1 MKTINKLL
9 ADLYEVAD
17 MTDQQIA
24 DSLSVAG
31 DKIPQ
36 CVIFKWRRGLE
47 DNEKLIR
54 RYSRLVDLHKK
65 VMRKKKIS

>member
-1 MKTINKLL
+1 MKTINELL
-9 ADLYEVAD
+9 ADLYDVAD

-24 DSLSVAG
+24 DSLSVDS

-36 CVIFKWRRGLE
+36 CVIFEWRRGLE
-47 DNEKLIR
+47 DNEKLIK

-65 VMRKKKIS
+65 VMKKKKIS